1 MAALDELGVSVA
13 LDDFGTGF
21 SSLNMLHNLP
31 FHVLKID
38 RGFLRD
44 LHPNGLNYARARTL
58 IEVTISLAHS
68 INMAVVAEGVETSEQ
83 LQLLNELGCDQAQ
96 GYLLGRP
103 VPAAEAEQLLTS
115 LDGQRTG

>member
-1 MAALDELGVSVA
+1 MQEVAAALVATGLSGSALELELTESMVHGDQELAVTHLAALDELGVSVA

-58 IEVTISLAHS
+58 IEVTISLAHI
-68 INMAVVAEGVETSEQ
+68 INMAVVAEGVE
-83 LQLLNELGCDQAQ
+83 
-96 GYLLGRP
+96 
-103 VPAAEAEQLLTS
+103 AE
-115 LDGQRTG
+115 